1 MDDPI
6 FEELGQLHTAEEAAR
21 YLDTTERSLEN
32 WRYTSQGPKYVKI
45 GGQIRYP
52 YRYLREW
59 LLSRVVCP
67 ECKDGGEN
75 AE

>member
-52 YRYLREW
+52 YIPA
-59 LLSRVVCP
+59 RVAAVACGLP
-67 ECKDGGEN
+67 RVQGQ
-75 AE
+75 